1 MSSSIIDMMKW
12 SGTIADTMTYAN
24 EKNSTVSGIQGAGL
38 GLTITRSIVD
48 LMGGTIRMES
58 VPGKGSTFRVELEL
72 RSAVEAEDSAF
83 WKEQSIGKALILGP
97 DERICQSIQAL
108 MAGTGVELQ
117 YATDSPAAWNLAEN
131 TAFDLILLD
140 HTLPGMDMPEAIR
153 NIRTRCGTGPKLI
166 LIDSDWM
173 DKEDEARGAGA
184 NGFLPAP
191 FSMSTLKQVVS
202 ECRSQSPYDGANSA
216 LKMAQ
221 KRALVSAALS
231 LGCMSD
237 CFTQDIES
245 DTEDASVYFA
255 DKDPSKPIT
264 AKQITFFYAATGRRG
279 MTKNEA
285 KDFLKAHGYNSAKE
299 IKSGDFDALLDDLDK
314 VQEG

>member
-1 MSSSIIDMMKW
+1 M
-12 SGTIADTMTYAN
+12 N
-24 EKNSTVSGIQGAGL
+24 ELIPYSY
-38 GLTITRSIVD
+38 
-48 LMGGTIRMES
+48 
-58 VPGKGSTFRVELEL
+58 
-72 RSAVEAEDSAF
+72 
-83 WKEQSIGKALILGP
+83 EQSALTVT
-97 DERICQSIQAL
+97 RIPRTQDYAISVYGCAPAPLKRGVDFGMIRKKNGDAMTKNPTLFKSGAEKVAVAYGLCQRY
-108 MAGTGVELQ
+108 TVE
-117 YATDSPAAWNLAEN
+117 SK
-131 TAFDLILLD
+131 I
-140 HTLPGMDMPEAIR
+140 
-153 NIRTRCGTGPKLI
+153 
-166 LIDSDWM
+166 
-173 DKEDEARGAGA
+173 EDVE
-184 NGFLPAP
+184 NGFFYFCVRCDLVKIVNGTEYVIT
-191 FSMSTLKQVVS
+191 SSYGSGNTR
-202 ECRSQSPYDGANSA
+202 EGRTGSQSPYDGANSA

-299 IKSGDFDALLDDLDK
+299 IKSGDLDALLEDLDK
-314 VQEG
+314 VQEV